1 MRTTRLLG
9 SADAETV
16 FTRVFAGHHEDVY
29 WLDGG
34 TDTPSYLGSGTPVP
48 LRAGHVLEDLDA
60 ALRSSAGS
68 SPDSFGSDESS
79 FRLGLVGWLDY
90 ELRHETVRPHPGAR
104 STPSSAPAPTSRPA
118 SASFLRT
125 DRAVAVHPD
134 GRLELLTGDDVDP
147 EPFARLVLDRLGRD
161 VAAPPAPAVVD
172 VSRADNDETYLA
184 NIRAAQEAIAD
195 GLAYVLCL
203 TTEYRVRGALDPVGA
218 YLALRRR
225 SPTHHGGF
233 LRIGGIS
240 LVSASP
246 ERFLEVTPAGLIT
259 TRPIKG
265 TRPRGSDP
273 EEDRRLAA
281 ELAADEKERAEN
293 VMIVDLMRN
302 DLQRVCAVG
311 SVAVPSLWAVES
323 YAQVHQLVSTV
334 QGRLLPGLAAV
345 DAIRSCFPAGSM
357 TGAPKQAAME
367 LLSSLEQRPRG
378 RYAGAFG
385 HLGADGRADLAM
397 TIRSMVIEGETAT
410 IGVGGGITALSDPA
424 RELAEMELKAR
435 ALLAAL
441 GVSSVAGNL
450 SGGGRSVPDGCAV
463 GEGSDTGSDERGLR
477 VAEG

>member
-1 MRTTRLLG
+1 MRTTPLPVR
-9 SADAETV
+9 ADAETV
-16 FTRVFAGHHEDVY
+16 FTRVFAAHHPDVY

-34 TDTPSYLGSGTPVP
+34 TDTASYLGTGDPVP
-48 LRAGHVLEDLDA
+48 LAPGAVLEGLSA
-60 ALRSSAGS
+60 ALGVSTHPAG
-68 SPDSFGSDESS
+68 PDDSS

-90 ELRHETVRPHPGAR
+90 ELRHETVQPHPGAPAA
-104 STPSSAPAPTSRPA
+104 TDPPSSSPA
-118 SASFLRT
+118 ASFLRT

-134 GRLELLTGDDVDP
+134 GRVELLTADDVDVDS
-147 EPFARLVLDRLGRD
+147 FGRQVLARLRGR
-161 VAAPPAPAVVD
+161 VRPPSSPVVVD
-172 VSRADNDETYLA
+172 VRRADSDAEYLA
-184 NIRAAQEAIAD
+184 NIHAAQAAIRD

-203 TTEYRVRGALDPVGA
+203 TTEYRVRGRIDPVGA

-233 LRIGGIS
+233 VRIGGVS

-246 ERFLEVTPAGLIT
+246 ERFLEVTPSGLVT

-265 TRPRGSDP
+265 TGPRGASP
-273 EEDRRLAA
+273 EADRRLAA

-302 DLQRVCAVG
+302 DLQRVCSVG
-311 SVAVPSLWAVES
+311 SVTVSSLWAVES

-334 QGRLLPGLAAV
+334 QGRLLPGRSAV
-345 DAIRSCFPAGSM
+345 DALRSCFPAGSM

-367 LLSSLEQRPRG
+367 LLSSLERRPRG

-385 HLGADGRADLAM
+385 HFGADGRADLAM
-397 TIRSMVIEGETAT
+397 TIRSMVIEGDTAT

-435 ALLAAL
+435 ALLEVL
-441 GVSSVAGNL
+441 GVGPGAEVPPFGEAAPAAGTAAPAAGVRAAGVRARA
-450 SGGGRSVPDGCAV
+450 SGG
-463 GEGSDTGSDERGLR
+463 
-477 VAEG
+477 